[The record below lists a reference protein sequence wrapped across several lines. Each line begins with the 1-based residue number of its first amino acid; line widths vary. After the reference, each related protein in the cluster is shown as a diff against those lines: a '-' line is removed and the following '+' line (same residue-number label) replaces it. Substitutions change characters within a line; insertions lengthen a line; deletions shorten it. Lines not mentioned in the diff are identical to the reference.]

1 MGKRLKS
8 FTLKMIGG
16 ANVATIIIM
25 LLIGYSGNINPAE
38 HPTIASVGL
47 FFPIFLVINL
57 LFLVFWILF
66 YWRGALIPILG
77 YIVAYVPVRTYIPFN
92 YPSAP
97 PEGAIKVLSF
107 NVYNFAV
114 ADGGRGLDNGIVDY
128 ILNSGAD
135 IVCLQEAAMH
145 VLDLEEVAPVLKKE
159 YPHSLVYGAD
169 SNQDCLSIFT
179 KYPILRAERIK
190 YDSDSNLS
198 LAYYLNIDGEEVL
211 VVNNHF
217 ESNKLNQEDKD
228 KFKSIVKGTMDN
240 DSVRTESKLLLGK
253 LSGAVKVR
261 APQVQKVADYIEK
274 TRKERGISAIVCGD
288 FNDTPI
294 SYSHKKLSENLTDC
308 YVASGN
314 GPGFSYHRAG
324 MFVRIDNI
332 FCSEE
337 WQPYAAEVDDKITL
351 SDHYPIICW
360 LKRLSNPK

>member
-8 FTLKMIGG
+8 FTLRMIGG

-25 LLIGYSGNINPAE
+25 LLIGYSDNINPAE

-57 LFLVFWILF
+57 FFLVFWILF

-77 YIVAYVPVRTYIPFN
+77 YIVAYAPVRTYIPFN
-92 YPSAP
+92 YPSSP

-107 NVYNFAV
+107 NVYNFV
-114 ADGGRGLDNGIVDY
+114 PADAGRGRDNVIVDY
-128 ILNSGAD
+128 IINSGAD
-135 IVCLQEAAMH
+135 IVCLQEADMGG
-145 VLDLEEVAPVLKKE
+145 LNFEEVGPALKEE
-159 YPHSLVYGAD
+159 YPHCLVYGNG
-169 SNQDCLSIFT
+169 SNHDCLSIFT
-179 KYPILRAERIK
+179 KYPILRVERIK
-190 YDSDSNLS
+190 YESDSNLS
-198 LAYYLNIDGEEVL
+198 MAYYLDIDGDEVL

-228 KFKSIVKGTMDN
+228 KFKSMVKGKMDN
-240 DSVRTESKLLLGK
+240 DSVRAESKLLLGK
-253 LSGAVKVR
+253 LSGAAKVR
-261 APQVQKVADYIEK
+261 APQVEKVADYIAK
-274 TRKERGISAIVCGD
+274 ARKERGVSVIVCGD

-294 SYSHKKLSENLTDC
+294 SFTHKKLSESLTDC

-314 GPGFSYHRAG
+314 GPGFSYHRSG
-324 MFVRIDNI
+324 MLVRIDNI
-332 FCSEE
+332 FCSDE

-360 LKRLSNPK
+360 LKKQSNLK

>member
-128 ILNSGAD
+128 IINSGAD
-135 IVCLQEAAMH
+135 IVCLQEAAMY
-145 VLDLEEVAPVLKKE
+145 VLNLEEVVPELKRNIPTVSFMALTPTRTAFPSSQSTPFCAPN
-159 YPHSLVYGAD
+159 A
-169 SNQDCLSIFT
+169 SNTTRI
-179 KYPILRAERIK
+179 PILV
-190 YDSDSNLS
+190 S
-198 LAYYLNIDGEEVL
+198 LIT
-211 VVNNHF
+211 
-217 ESNKLNQEDKD
+217 
-228 KFKSIVKGTMDN
+228 SILT
-240 DSVRTESKLLLGK
+240 VRKCL
-253 LSGAVKVR
+253 
-261 APQVQKVADYIEK
+261 
-274 TRKERGISAIVCGD
+274 
-288 FNDTPI
+288 
-294 SYSHKKLSENLTDC
+294 
-308 YVASGN
+308 
-314 GPGFSYHRAG
+314 
-324 MFVRIDNI
+324 
-332 FCSEE
+332 
-337 WQPYAAEVDDKITL
+337 W
-351 SDHYPIICW
+351 
-360 LKRLSNPK
+360 

>member
-1 MGKRLKS
+1 M
-8 FTLKMIGG
+8 
-16 ANVATIIIM
+16 
-25 LLIGYSGNINPAE
+25 
-38 HPTIASVGL
+38 
-47 FFPIFLVINL
+47 
-57 LFLVFWILF
+57 
-66 YWRGALIPILG
+66 
-77 YIVAYVPVRTYIPFN
+77 
-92 YPSAP
+92 
-97 PEGAIKVLSF
+97 
-107 NVYNFAV
+107 
-114 ADGGRGLDNGIVDY
+114 
-128 ILNSGAD
+128 
-135 IVCLQEAAMH
+135 
-145 VLDLEEVAPVLKKE
+145 
-159 YPHSLVYGAD
+159 
-169 SNQDCLSIFT
+169 
-179 KYPILRAERIK
+179 
-190 YDSDSNLS
+190 
-198 LAYYLNIDGEEVL
+198 
-211 VVNNHF
+211 VNNHF

-294 SYSHKKLSENLTDC
+294 SYSHKRLSENLTDC

-360 LKRLSNPK
+360 LKKQSNPK